1 MAIELID
8 KIKPKNGG
16 SFPMVDAADVQMG
29 DGTRLSDFLDTTLA
43 ESGKAAESAAVGQYF
58 TQAMMTFGS
67 ELANKQPKGNYVKS
81 VNGQI
86 PNENGNVTVEAG
98 GVTEEYVQEFV
109 ANFTSGMLDTTLT
122 KSGMAADAAA
132 AGQRITQS
140 AAAFERKL
148 AEKQPKGNYVQ
159 TVNGQTPDA
168 DGNVVV
174 EGGGGGVISWNDLTD
189 KPFYEEVSL
198 ETIVPEETYSGFVF
212 LSGLNLYG
220 KAGMNWFSLQE
231 GEKYIVRWHGE
242 EWPVTAFKM
251 AQQGMEAIVL
261 GNEKLLSGES
271 ATPVEPFVVYQI
283 TANNYCAVC
292 AFDQEASHTFG
303 IFKDGTVI
311 HPLDAKFLPMEAID
325 ARIEQYIEEALGG
338 DY

>member
-29 DGTRLSDFLDTTLA
+29 DGNRLSAFAEGVASKEYVHDYVQGFVPDVPEGAATEEYVQQYVNDFASDFLDTTLTA
-43 ESGKAAESAAVGQYF
+43 SGKAAESAAVGQYF
-58 TQAMMTFGS
+58 TQAMLTFGE
-67 ELANKQPKGNYVKS
+67 ELANKQPKGNYV
-81 VNGQI
+81 
-86 PNENGNVTVEAG
+86 
-98 GVTEEYVQEFV
+98 
-109 ANFTSGMLDTTLT
+109 L
-122 KSGMAADAAA
+122 
-132 AGQRITQS
+132 
-140 AAAFERKL
+140 
-148 AEKQPKGNYVQ
+148 
-159 TVNGQTPDA
+159 TVNGQTPDEN
-168 DGNVVV
+168 GNVIV
-174 EGGGGGVISWNDLTD
+174 EGGGGGVTSWNDLTD

-198 ETIVPEETYSGFVF
+198 ETVVPEETYSGFVF

-231 GEKYIVRWHGE
+231 GEKYIVRWQGE
-242 EWPVTAFKM
+242 EWSVTAFKM

-303 IFKDGTVI
+303 IFKDSTVVY
-311 HPLDAKFLPMEAID
+311 PLDAKFLPMEAID
-325 ARIEQYIEEALGG
+325 ARIEQYISEALGG

>member
-29 DGTRLSDFLDTTLA
+29 DGARLSAFAEGVASKEYVHDYVQDFVPDVPEGAATEEYVQQYVNDFASDFLDTTLTA
-43 ESGKAAESAAVGQYF
+43 SGKAAESAAVGQYF
-58 TQAMMTFGS
+58 TQAMMTFGE
-67 ELANKQPKGNYVKS
+67 ELANKQPKGNYVK
-81 VNGQI
+81 
-86 PNENGNVTVEAG
+86 
-98 GVTEEYVQEFV
+98 
-109 ANFTSGMLDTTLT
+109 
-122 KSGMAADAAA
+122 
-132 AGQRITQS
+132 
-140 AAAFERKL
+140 
-148 AEKQPKGNYVQ
+148 

-174 EGGGGGVISWNDLTD
+174 EGGGGGVTSWNDLTD

-198 ETIVPEETYSGFVF
+198 ETVVPEETYSGFTY
-212 LSGLNLYG
+212 LSALGLYG
-220 KAGMNWFSLQE
+220 KSQMNWFSLQE

-242 EWPVTAFKM
+242 EWPVTALKI

-303 IFKDGTVI
+303 LFKDDSVI
-311 HPLDAKFLPMEAID
+311 KTLDAKFLPMEAID
-325 ARIEQYIEEALGG
+325 ARIEQYISEALGG

>member
-29 DGTRLSDFLDTTLA
+29 DGNRLSAFAEGVASKEYVHDYVQDFVPDVPEGAATEEYVQQYVNDFASDFLDTTLTA
-43 ESGKAAESAAVGQYF
+43 SGKAAESAAVGQYF
-58 TQAMMTFGS
+58 MQAMLTFGS
-67 ELANKQPKGNYVKS
+67 ELANKQPKGNYV
-81 VNGQI
+81 
-86 PNENGNVTVEAG
+86 
-98 GVTEEYVQEFV
+98 
-109 ANFTSGMLDTTLT
+109 L
-122 KSGMAADAAA
+122 
-132 AGQRITQS
+132 
-140 AAAFERKL
+140 
-148 AEKQPKGNYVQ
+148 

-174 EGGGGGVISWNDLTD
+174 EGGGGGVTSWNDLTD

-198 ETIVPEETYSGFVF
+198 ETVVPEETYSGFTY
-212 LSGLNLYG
+212 LSALGLYG

-231 GEKYIVRWHGE
+231 GAKYIVRWEGQD
-242 EWPVTAFKM
+242 WPVTAFKM

-283 TANNYCAVC
+283 LDNNYCAIC
-292 AFDQEASHTFG
+292 AMDAESSHTVG
-303 IFKDGTVI
+303 VFKDDSVI
-311 HPLDAKFLPMEAID
+311 KTLDAKFLPMEAID